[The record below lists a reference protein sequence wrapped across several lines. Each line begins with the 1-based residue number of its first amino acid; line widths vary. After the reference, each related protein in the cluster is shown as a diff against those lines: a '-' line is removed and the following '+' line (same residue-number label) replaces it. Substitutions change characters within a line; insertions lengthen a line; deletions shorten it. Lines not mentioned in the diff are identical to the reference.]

1 MGSVGVLYCRATGKP
16 IATVQWYN
24 GDFPS
29 NPIPSYFQ
37 QVLLVPTDTPHTTV
51 YTCVGIN
58 YAGNKKHTRF
68 ANITVIVEGKHANLK
83 TLYCSYIIC
92 TKLLSL
98 HSCNFKLQVLNL
110 VIHFLKLLRM
120 EKEPSLQ

>member
-1 MGSVGVLYCRATGKP
+1 MSSICLDAPHVSIVNPSPYTTKVGSVGVLYCRAAGKP
-16 IATVQWYN
+16 IPTVQWYK
-24 GDFPS
+24 GSFPF

-83 TLYCSYIIC
+83 TLYYSYIMC
-92 TKLLSL
+92 TQLL
-98 HSCNFKLQVLNL
+98 
-110 VIHFLKLLRM
+110 LLA
-120 EKEPSLQ
+120 